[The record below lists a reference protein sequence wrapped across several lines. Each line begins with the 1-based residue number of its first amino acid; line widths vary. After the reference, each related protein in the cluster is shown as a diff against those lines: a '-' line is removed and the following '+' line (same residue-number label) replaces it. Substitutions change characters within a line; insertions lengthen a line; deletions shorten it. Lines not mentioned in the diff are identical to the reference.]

1 MYVKGWWDA
10 LAAPWRACLEEAWDA
25 YRAGSN
31 PIGACVADAADRVV
45 GRGRN
50 RIRDSR
56 PPAPQLAGHRL
67 AHAEVNALLDASAW
81 DGEPRSL
88 TVYTTV
94 EPCPL
99 CAGAIAMAG
108 VRAVRYASR
117 DPWAGSASL
126 FVATPY
132 LRAKAISFDGPRDD
146 LEVALKAMGIEY
158 LLTVGGRRIPE
169 IVGAARAAMPAAVVL
184 GESLR
189 RSGELRALASEG
201 VRAATAIGRL
211 VALASEVV
219 PVH

>member
-1 MYVKGWWDA
+1 MYVKGWWAA
-10 LAAPWRACLEEAWDA
+10 LAPPWRACLEEAWDA

-31 PIGACVADAADRVV
+31 PIGACVADADDRVV

-50 RIRDSR
+50 RIRESR

-81 DGEPRSL
+81 EGDPRSL
-88 TVYTTV
+88 TLYTTV

-99 CAGAIAMAG
+99 CAGAIVMAN

-132 LRAKAISFDGPRDD
+132 LRASFAGPRDD
-146 LEVALKAMGIEY
+146 LEVALKAMGIDY
-158 LLTVGGRRIPE
+158 LLSVGGRRIPE
-169 IVGAARAAMPAAVVL
+169 VLAAARAATPAAVVL
-184 GESLR
+184 GEALR
-189 RSGELRALASEG
+189 RSGELRALACAG
-201 VRAATAIGRL
+201 VRAETAIGRL
-211 VALASEVV
+211 VALASEAV